1 MKNDIEKTIMDG
13 YVNYK
18 LAERR
23 QVKMMGMNVIKIINN
38 NMQILADAQKQ
49 AGIMHEAK
57 EMKDWQWELML
68 RNETENEDWD

>member
-1 MKNDIEKTIMDG
+1 MKNGIEKAIMDG

-23 QVKMMGMNVIKIINN
+23 QVKMMDMDVIKRINS

-49 AGIMHEAK
+49 AGIMYEPK

>member
-1 MKNDIEKTIMDG
+1 MKDMRTEIMNG

-18 LAERR
+18 LAEKR
-23 QVKMMGMNVIKIINN
+23 QTKMMNMDVIRRINS

-49 AGIMHEAK
+49 AGIMYETK

>member
-1 MKNDIEKTIMDG
+1 MEDIGRDIMNG

-23 QVKMMGMNVIKIINN
+23 QTKMMDMAVIKRINN
-38 NMQILADAQKQ
+38 NMQILAEVQKQ
-49 AGIMHEAK
+49 AGITYEAK